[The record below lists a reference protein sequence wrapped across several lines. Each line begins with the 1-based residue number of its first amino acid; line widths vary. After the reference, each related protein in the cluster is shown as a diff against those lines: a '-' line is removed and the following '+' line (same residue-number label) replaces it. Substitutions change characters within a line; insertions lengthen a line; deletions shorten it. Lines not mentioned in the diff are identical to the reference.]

1 MTGRETLNY
10 SRRRVMVTGS
20 RGWIDEDSIYQ
31 ALDNLLRRLGPF
43 ELLHGGAEGADI
55 TAYWWALDHAG
66 EVIGRTYLPDYKL
79 HGAAAPHVRNDH
91 MLKCA
96 DYVIAFWDGKSRG
109 TKSVIDKALRLG
121 IEYEVHAPEGVEIGV

>member
-1 MTGRETLNY
+1 MTAPESLHSARP
-10 SRRRVMVTGS
+10 RVMVTGS
-20 RGWIDEDSIYQ
+20 RGWTDKDAICT

-43 ELLHGGAEGADI
+43 ELMHGGAEGADI

-66 EVIGRTYLPDYKL
+66 EIVGRSYLPDYRL
-79 HGAAAPHVRNDH
+79 HGASAPHVRNDH
-91 MLKCA
+91 MLKQA

-109 TKSVIDKALRLG
+109 TKSVIAKAIKRG